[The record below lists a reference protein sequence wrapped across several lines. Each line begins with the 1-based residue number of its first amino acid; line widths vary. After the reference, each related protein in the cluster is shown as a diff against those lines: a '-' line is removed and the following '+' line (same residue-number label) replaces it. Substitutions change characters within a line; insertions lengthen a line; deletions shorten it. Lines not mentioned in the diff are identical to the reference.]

1 MDFVSVLVSL
11 GISGAFF
18 SALLGFIIKRLE
30 KRLDA
35 REAAAKA
42 EADKQKAEQ
51 EKIEAARKQHEILL
65 VRSVSASMALSEAT
79 ARAVQRIPD
88 AHCNGDMHKA
98 LEYAAQVKHAQKDF
112 LTKQGIDSLFEE

>member
-1 MDFVSVLVSL
+1 MDLIFILSTL

-18 SALLGFIIKRLE
+18 SVLLGFIGKRLE
-30 KRLDA
+30 KKLDA
-35 REAAAKA
+35 HEAAAKA

-51 EKIEAARKQHEILL
+51 EKIEAARKQHETLL
-65 VRSVSASMALSEAT
+65 VQSVSASMALSEAT

-88 AHCNGDMHKA
+88 ARCNGDMHKA

-112 LTKQGIDSLFEE
+112 LTKQGIDALFE